1 MHARHK
7 VVAPALA
14 CSNTSLLFL
23 KHTSSSSYSTMSAE
37 DTQGVVPY
45 ILSSDGDKHIE
56 WMKNVLGG
64 VEKFTFRFEDKGK
77 VAHAAIAIN
86 GGCLYLTDVADEKA
100 VKAVN
105 DISIAIDN
113 GESAT
118 NGDGEN
124 QSGPSGFILQMEV
137 EDPNVIWKKAMSSG
151 CTVEMDLKEQY
162 WGCMYGIF
170 KDPFGFPW
178 ALAKAK
184 EENRK
189 RGVIPYLLTPEGECE
204 KHVEWLKTAY
214 GGEVKEKYCSDDGS
228 KILHCDVELNGYHVY
243 LADQTERELES
254 LNRKPHLFHCHLS
267 VADPKAMWETAMKND
282 AKTIVDM
289 KVQFWGG
296 LQGTLQDK
304 FGFRWSLSPPSPST
318 KSDST
323 NSPGVV
329 AYLLSPDCEQHIEFI
344 KNVFDG
350 KVKSLYHTND
360 QKVMHCSMNVNGG
373 ELCLADQLCT
383 GENKEWPKRGEAC
396 GFMCH
401 LDLSDPDATW
411 KKAME
416 NGATQVVELKMQFWG
431 DYYGIFKDPL
441 GYGWA
446 LRKEE

>member
-1 MHARHK
+1 
-7 VVAPALA
+7 
-14 CSNTSLLFL
+14 
-23 KHTSSSSYSTMSAE
+23 MSAE

-64 VEKFTFRFEDKGK
+64 VEKFMFRSEDNEK
-77 VAHAAIAIN
+77 VAHAVIAIN
-86 GGCLYLTDVADEKA
+86 GGCVYLTDVAAEKA
-100 VKAVN
+100 IKAVN
-105 DISIAIDN
+105 DISIAVDN
-113 GESAT
+113 RGNAT
-118 NGDGEN
+118 NGDGEQVATN
-124 QSGPSGFILQMEV
+124 SEDQAGPRGFVLQLNV

-151 CTVEMDLKEQY
+151 CTVEMDLKVQY
-162 WGCMYGIF
+162 WGDMYGVF

-184 EENRK
+184 EENLN

-204 KHVEWLKTAY
+204 KHVEWLKAAY

-228 KILHCDVELNGYHVY
+228 KILHCDIEINGYHVY
-243 LADQTERELES
+243 LADQTRRELES
-254 LNRKPHLFHCHLS
+254 LSGKPRLFHCHLS
-267 VADPKAMWETAMKND
+267 VTDPKAMWETAMKND

-304 FGFRWSLSPPSPST
+304 FGFRWSLSPPSPAT
-318 KSDST
+318 KSDCT

-350 KVKSLYHTND
+350 KVTSLHHTDD
-360 QKVMHCSMNVNGG
+360 QKKVMHCSMNVNGG

-383 GENKEWPKRGEAC
+383 GESKEWPKKGEPC

-416 NGATQVVELKMQFWG
+416 NGATQVMELKKQFWG

-441 GYGWA
+441 GYGWS